1 MLMSSLMYCSWL
13 LRAFTVINLH
23 WTILWLLFGHSLL
36 HVFQSLYCGHWLFR
50 QVLKFSS
57 LGFVLLVLLIDSS
70 LYWRDVP
77 GYKPAPSSC
86 QTGINNEIPN
96 ETFNKDDGNTRY
108 RYFNFK
114 WKYHAL
120 CCNVEKCCVFLFLFL
135 FKIINPVYFHHSKHS
150 PKQFCFLTFLS
161 IALNLDCYL

>member
-1 MLMSSLMYCSWL
+1 MTSLWSFFTPRIPKPL
-13 LRAFTVINLH
+13 LRPLIISSGLK
-23 WTILWLLFGHSLL
+23 ILF
-36 HVFQSLYCGHWLFR
+36 FR
-50 QVLKFSS
+50 ICVVSFIDW
-57 LGFVLLVLLIDSS
+57 FLVLLEGCA
-70 LYWRDVP
+70 WVQ
-77 GYKPAPSSC
+77 PAPSSC

-150 PKQFCFLTFLS
+150 PKHFYFLTFLS